1 MRSPRSRILV
11 GAAVLALLGSA
22 TACSSDTTDTA
33 GGSAGKPA
41 AAGQTPPAKAK
52 KKPAVDACTLL
63 QKDEIQGII
72 GPNGGGHV
80 GAGVGESICEW
91 ENEDNYHSVTVS
103 LGNADTAKGGKL
115 PAEEGVGGGPVEA
128 GPDGIQ
134 FTADNTGSF
143 VLADRACYV
152 QVVTDPTSKKD
163 RAIVVRL
170 VHLVRARADGKL

>member
-1 MRSPRSRILV
+1 VRSTSSPILA
-11 GAAVLALLGSA
+11 GLAVLALLS
-22 TACSSDTTDTA
+22 TAACANDETSTA
-33 GGSAGKPA
+33 SGGKVA
-41 AAGQTPPAKAK
+41 AAKTTPADDKNK

-63 QKDEIQGII
+63 TKGEIAGII
-72 GPNGGGHV
+72 GANSGGHV

-91 ENEDNYHSVTVS
+91 DNEDNYHSVTVS
-103 LGNADTAKGGKL
+103 LGNADTASGGKL

-163 RAIVVRL
+163 RDIAVRL
-170 VHLVRARADGKL
+170 IRLVRARADGKL